1 MRSLKSTSL
10 LLLSLPLIFHFIIT
24 AVLVWLLDDAWQC
37 LNREISAKRSATSFQ
52 RLTNATIEDYVC
64 TDLERKYPQMSLALL
79 SRNAQIKPQ
88 EEIKEFLRL
97 SPDGKAAK
105 EIMEN
110 LKKITIDLQE
120 FSHSPMINP
129 QDSHDR
135 NTVKSYAN
143 SLNDTVGQIEV
154 LNKRTFGIVQTT
166 ADKSIATIAA
176 IKNFILISA
185 LLLTIMAI
193 CLILLV
199 VQSIARPAQIMI
211 DNAMRLLE
219 RKPLQIVAASPFQE
233 IQDLVSGMESLDAQ
247 IDKAFEL
254 EKTVFDYSL
263 ALIVEISEDG
273 GFIKANQTAREWL
286 GLPMRDQDEDLSL
299 YSLAGLRDRSIAEAV
314 ASNAN
319 KVASF
324 KTMSG
329 GRTLSWSVTPV
340 AQDANRYICVAIDD
354 SENQRLD
361 TLRKQMT
368 DYLSTEIGGPLTRLR
383 LNLGRIKLEQNAR
396 IANDMR
402 MMDNNL
408 SRISLLLED
417 LITLPFDA
425 ANTQADKK
433 ERPKSAGVRE
443 ALRAAKEALAPAAA
457 QKDVALIEHIT
468 DPSLA
473 SVSRV
478 SIDQFQLERVLIN
491 LVSNAVKYSPPG
503 TKVTLSAKR
512 DGSTVIFAVEDEGPG
527 IPADQAA
534 LIFEP
539 YKQIDDGQKAV
550 PSTGLGLTV
559 AKKIIESRGGRIG
572 VKSAASGGACFWFQ
586 LDVSGHK
593 L

>member
-154 LNKRTFGIVQTT
+154 LNKQTFGIVQTT

-383 LNLGRIKLEQNAR
+383 LNLGRIKLEQNPR

-425 ANTQADKK
+425 ANIQAEKK
-433 ERPKSAGVRE
+433 ERPKSAGVKE
-443 ALRAAKEALAPAAA
+443 ALRAAKEALTPAAA

-473 SVSRV
+473 SVSSV

-491 LVSNAVKYSPPG
+491 LVSNAVKYSPPY

-512 DGSTVIFAVEDEGPG
+512 DGSTIIFAVEDQGPG
-527 IPADQAA
+527 IPADQAT

-572 VKSAASGGACFWFQ
+572 VKSAVSGGACFWFQ

>member
-97 SPDGKAAK
+97 SPDGRAAK

-143 SLNDTVGQIEV
+143 SLNDTVGQIEA
-154 LNKRTFGIVQTT
+154 LNKQTFGIVQTT

-219 RKPLQIVAASPFQE
+219 RKPLQIVADSPFQE

-247 IDKAFEL
+247 IDRAFEL

-383 LNLGRIKLEQNAR
+383 LNLGRIKLEQNPR

-425 ANTQADKK
+425 ANIQAEKK
-433 ERPKSAGVRE
+433 ERPKSAGVKE
-443 ALRAAKEALAPAAA
+443 ALRAAKEALTPAAA

-473 SVSRV
+473 SV

-491 LVSNAVKYSPPG
+491 LVSNAVKYSPPY

-512 DGSTVIFAVEDEGPG
+512 DGSTIIFAVEDQGPG

-572 VKSAASGGACFWFQ
+572 VKSAVSGGACFWFQ

>member
-473 SVSRV
+473 SVSSV

-512 DGSTVIFAVEDEGPG
+512 DGSTVTFTVEDEGPG

>member
-154 LNKRTFGIVQTT
+154 LNKQTFGIVQTT

-468 DPSLA
+468 EPSLA
-473 SVSRV
+473 SVSSV

-512 DGSTVIFAVEDEGPG
+512 DGSTVTFTVEDEGPG

>member
-383 LNLGRIKLEQNAR
+383 LNLGRIKLEQNPR

-425 ANTQADKK
+425 ANIQAEKK
-433 ERPKSAGVRE
+433 ERPKSAGVKE
-443 ALRAAKEALAPAAA
+443 ALRAAKEALTPAAA

-473 SVSRV
+473 SV

-491 LVSNAVKYSPPG
+491 LVSNAVKYSPPY

-512 DGSTVIFAVEDEGPG
+512 DGSTIIFAVEDQGPG
-527 IPADQAA
+527 IPADQAT

-572 VKSAASGGACFWFQ
+572 VKSAVSGGACFWFQ

>member
-468 DPSLA
+468 EPSLA
-473 SVSRV
+473 SVSSV

-512 DGSTVIFAVEDEGPG
+512 DGSTVTFTVEDEGPG

>member
-154 LNKRTFGIVQTT
+154 LNKQTFGIVQTT

-468 DPSLA
+468 EPSLA

-512 DGSTVIFAVEDEGPG
+512 DGSTVTFTVEDEGPG
-527 IPADQAA
+527 IPADQAD